1 MRLAQAAATVF
12 FVIANAQTS
21 VGQAVARDAV
31 PEVETVGTALRRVAP
46 DRATVHLTVQSKA
59 PSASGAATLNGRTV
73 QAVLDTLRRAGLDS
87 SVVTASYSVGPNY
100 ERGPRDEPT
109 RAGYLANTV
118 LRIRLTRLDQVGRVI
133 DAGLAKG
140 ATGVESLWFESSTAE
155 ESRRAALADA
165 AAAARR
171 DAEALAQALGGTLGP
186 LLSVTTAPSNDPRRM
201 NTMNIAMGEVGGM
214 ARGTQI
220 TPTEIVITAGVVT
233 RWQFIP
239 R

>member
-1 MRLAQAAATVF
+1 MRITQAAATLI
-12 FVIANAQTS
+12 FVVANAQTS
-21 VGQAVARDAV
+21 HGQTVVRDAT

-59 PSASGAATLNGRTV
+59 PTASATAALNGRAV
-73 QAVLDTLRRAGLDS
+73 QAVLDTLKRAGLDS

-100 ERGPRDEPT
+100 ERGTGREPI
-109 RAGYLANTV
+109 RSGYIANTV
-118 LRIRLTRLDQVGRVI
+118 LRVRLTRLDQVGRVI
-133 DAGLAKG
+133 DAGLSKG

-171 DAEALAQALGGTLGP
+171 DAEALAQALGGTLGK
-186 LLSVTTAPSNDPRRM
+186 LISVTTAGSNDPRRM
-201 NTMNIAMGEVGGM
+201 NTMSVAMGEVGM

>member
-1 MRLAQAAATVF
+1 MRLAYAAATIVLAL
-12 FVIANAQTS
+12 ANAPS
-21 VGQAVARDAV
+21 AEGQVARDAT
-31 PEVETVGTALRRVAP
+31 PEVETVGSALRRVAP

-59 PSASGAATLNGRTV
+59 PSASAAATLNGRTV
-73 QAVLDTLRRAGLDS
+73 QAVLDTLKRAGLDS

-100 ERGPRDEPT
+100 EPGPGRVEPI
-109 RAGYLANTV
+109 RSGYLANTV
-118 LRIRLTRLDQVGRVI
+118 LRVRLTRLDQVGRVI

-171 DAEALAQALGGTLGP
+171 DAEALATAMGGTLGK
-186 LLSVTTAPSNDPRRM
+186 LIAVTTAPSNDPRRL
-201 NTMNIAMGEVGGM
+201 NTMSVAMGEVGM
-214 ARGTQI
+214 MRGTQI

-233 RWQFIP
+233 RWQFVP